1 MSTVTESQ
9 ASATLTPLDPVVEP
23 RSRRG
28 TPTWEMA
35 RFHPYQGEWTEEQ
48 YLALE
53 TNHLIEFNN
62 GVLEFLPMP
71 TKTHQ
76 RLVMFLS
83 FLLNE
88 FVRSRDLGEVL
99 FAPYRVRTID
109 GKYREPDILYLAPS
123 RSQND
128 QFAEGADLIV
138 EIVSEGSENRER
150 DFIEKRSEYA
160 AAGIPEYWI
169 VDPETQTITV
179 LTLDS
184 DTYKVH
190 GEFPPGQTATSVLL
204 DGFTV
209 DVKACFDAAVVDEE
223 TTEDTE
229 STESTESTEG

>member
-1 MSTVTESQ
+1 MSTVTEPQ
-9 ASATLTPLDPVVEP
+9 ASATPTPLDPVAEP

-53 TNHLIEFNN
+53 TNQLIEFNN

-71 TKTHQ
+71 TVVHQ
-76 RLVMFLS
+76 LCAQFL
-83 FLLNE
+83 FLALNG
-88 FVRSRDLGEVL
+88 FVTEKSLGTVL
-99 FAPYRVRTID
+99 FAAYRVRVAD
-109 GKYREPDILYLAPS
+109 GKYREPDVLYVPHGGKLNKTYTEDA
-123 RSQND
+123 Q
-128 QFAEGADLIV
+128 LVI

-150 DFIEKRSEYA
+150 DFIEKRSDYA

-169 VDPETQTITV
+169 VDPETQTVTV
-179 LTLDS
+179 LTLDGNA
-184 DTYKVH
+184 YKVH

-204 DGFTV
+204 EGFAV
-209 DVKACFDAAVVDEE
+209 DVQACFDAAVVDEG

-229 STESTESTEG
+229 STDG